1 MSQNPRMTD
10 FLLHLIDQAGWRAAR
25 AAGVLAPPSLAEVG
39 FVHLSTTEQVSLPA
53 DRLFAGRQDILLL
66 VLDRD
71 LIGVEVRWEPG
82 THGDP
87 ASMRFP
93 HAYGPVPTSA
103 VRAVLDY
110 RPGAD
115 GRFAD
120 PELPDPLP
128 PAGHCQ

>member
-1 MSQNPRMTD
+1 VTGS
-10 FLLHLIDQAGWRAAR
+10 LLHLIDTAGWRAAR
-25 AAGVLAPPSLAEVG
+25 AAGVLAPPSLSEVG
-39 FVHLSTTEQVSLPA
+39 FVHLSAPEQVSLPA
-53 DRLFAGRQDILLL
+53 DRLFAGRQDVVLL
-66 VLDRD
+66 VLDPD

-82 THGDP
+82 VPGDP
-87 ASMRFP
+87 ESMRFP
-93 HAYGPVPTSA
+93 HAYGPVPLTA

-128 PAGHCQ
+128 PVGYRQ